1 MELFQSMRKKVLG
14 NSWLMNK
21 IRVNWI
27 GLLKL
32 SSLLWVV
39 CQFIRFA
46 IIWCV
51 SWLEIIF
58 VLFCLIEIHL
68 LFKLFC
74 MIYILVL
81 LVVTLVV
88 ESCLI
93 VLRNVFIGKICF
105 RVLIGFAKNVLC
117 VSRIKVVLKS
127 PVACSNRWRTLPN
140 VFSTCLWI
148 LLWICLFLF
157 VVMMQFLLL

>member
-1 MELFQSMRKKVLG
+1 MKKKVLG
-14 NSWLMNK
+14 KNWLMSK
-21 IRVNWI
+21 IRVIWI

-39 CQFIRFA
+39 LLFIRFA
-46 IIWCV
+46 MIWYV
-51 SWLEIIF
+51 SWLEMIF
-58 VLFCLIEIHL
+58 VLFCLIEIYI
-68 LFKLFC
+68 LFMLFC

-88 ESCLI
+88 ESCLL
-93 VLRNVFIGKICF
+93 VLRSIFIGKICF

-117 VSRIKVVLKS
+117 VSRIKVVHKS
-127 PVACSNRWRTLPN
+127 PVAWSNCWRTLPN